1 MIANEA
7 ARSIDDTHSELSS
20 ALITIVIA
28 LSEPPAGSSS
38 ILSILAEDASR
49 VADAAVPLAKWRGQ
63 PCLSRRQTDRSD
75 GPHLN
80 SKSNAPAKRGDELL
94 SQPDVGLGRRIIT
107 QSRRVSQNALLAT
120 HSATTGQRR
129 LKKHD
134 WECC

>member
-1 MIANEA
+1 QYCQFWRKMRHAWP
-7 ARSIDDTHSELSS
+7 TQPYHWLSG
-20 ALITIVIA
+20 A
-28 LSEPPAGSSS
+28 
-38 ILSILAEDASR
+38 
-49 VADAAVPLAKWRGQ
+49 GQ